1 MPHAISIDD
10 IHKHLVS
17 LTDFR
22 RNAGRYVDRLPQQG
36 PLTILRGSK
45 VVAHLIPPTEKKPV
59 MSMEERIKKVQ
70 ELAGGFKLGI
80 SLTPK
85 QLNEEYDKMYDEMLP
100 R

>member
-1 MPHAISIDD
+1 MPHTIFLDD
-10 IHKHLVS
+10 INQHLVS

-22 RNAGRYVDRLPQQG
+22 RNAGRYVDKLPQQG

-45 VVAHLIPPTEKKPV
+45 VVAHLIPPVEKKST
-59 MSMEERIKKVQ
+59 MSVEERIKKVR
-70 ELAGGFKLGI
+70 ELAGGFRYKI
-80 SLTPK
+80 ELTPK

>member
-1 MPHAISIDD
+1 MPYTISLDD
-10 IHKHLVS
+10 INQHLVS

-22 RNAGRYVDRLPQQG
+22 RNAGRYVDTLPQRG

-45 VVAHLIPPTEKKPV
+45 VVAHLIPPAEKKPTL
-59 MSMEERIKKVQ
+59 STEERVKKVR

-80 SLTPK
+80 NLSPE
-85 QLNEEYDKMYDEMLP
+85 QLNAQYDKMYDEMLP

>member
-1 MPHAISIDD
+1 MPYTISLDD
-10 IHKHLVS
+10 IHQHLVS

-22 RNAGRYVDRLPQQG
+22 RNAGKYVDKLSQQG

-45 VVAHLIPPTEKKPV
+45 VVAHLIPPTEKKPA
-59 MSMEERIKKVQ
+59 MSVEERIKKVRQ
-70 ELAGGFKLGI
+70 LAGGFRFKI
-80 SLTPK
+80 SLTPE

>member
-1 MPHAISIDD
+1 MPYTLSLDD
-10 IHKHLVS
+10 LSQHLVP

-22 RNAGRYVDRLPQQG
+22 RNAGKYVDKLPQQG

-45 VVAHLIPPTEKKPV
+45 VVAHLIPPIEKKPT
-59 MSMEERIKKVQ
+59 MSVEERIKKVR

-80 SLTPK
+80 ELSPE

>member
-1 MPHAISIDD
+1 MPHIISLDD
-10 IHKHLVS
+10 INQHLIS

-22 RNAGRYVDRLPQQG
+22 RNAGKYVDNLPQQG

-45 VVAHLIPPTEKKPV
+45 VVAHLIPPVEKKTIL
-59 MSMEERIKKVQ
+59 SAEERVKKVH

-80 SLTPK
+80 KLSPK

>member
-1 MPHAISIDD
+1 MPYTIPLDD
-10 IHKHLVS
+10 IHQHLVS

-22 RNAGRYVDRLPQQG
+22 RNAGKYVDRLPQQG

-45 VVAHLIPPTEKKPV
+45 VVAHIIPPVEKKPT
-59 MSMEERIKKVQ
+59 MSVEERIKKVR

-80 SLTPK
+80 NLTPE